1 MRTKSAFFTQVF
13 AFTRSGEKILRFGI
27 LYLFFAGWVP
37 PSSAAEPGRVTT
49 LMTKALEAF
58 PGKEATMIT
67 VDYAPGGAD
76 PVHRHN
82 AIRVWVRAR
91 RNRIGGLIAA
101 REHKRLK
108 PIFSLI

>member
-13 AFTRSGEKILRFGI
+13 AFTRSGE
-27 LYLFFAGWVP
+27 YSTCSFAGWVP
-37 PSSAAEPGRVTT
+37 PSSAAEPGRVTN
-49 LMTKALEAF
+49 LMTKALDGI

-82 AIRVWVRAR
+82 AYAFVYVLEGTVIMQME
-91 RNRIGGLIAA
+91 GG
-101 REHKRLK
+101 RK
-108 PIFSLI
+108 